1 MNYLK
6 QVIIDSDYSHIPIL
20 ISTLNINSIDEVNSI
35 YNHAMKIRDS
45 TPHSFRIL
53 CNNLS
58 IFKREEIDQL
68 KFFYD
73 FYHPDKLFVL
83 PLLPSEVIYL
93 AYNNTIECPYDKCE
107 KFTKR
112 LEKLTMTDG
121 SDLKFH
127 KSTFINDFYCYHC
140 KRKKNNEE
148 NSFISPKSFV
158 LLDIRI
164 EETSNSGFLPGTVL
178 FDKDDFLDQNV
189 GLNFILVSS
198 KINRKI
204 FF

>member
-1 MNYLK
+1 
-6 QVIIDSDYSHIPIL
+6 
-20 ISTLNINSIDEVNSI
+20 
-35 YNHAMKIRDS
+35 
-45 TPHSFRIL
+45 
-53 CNNLS
+53 
-58 IFKREEIDQL
+58 
-68 KFFYD
+68 
-73 FYHPDKLFVL
+73 
-83 PLLPSEVIYL
+83 
-93 AYNNTIECPYDKCE
+93 
-107 KFTKR
+107 
-112 LEKLTMTDG
+112 MTDG